1 MFFGVT
7 LPPRCGLLTVDEKCC
22 LPPPAENSIFK
33 TLQKENRDEISFAF
47 KKRKGAH
54 FVAAFCGSQIN
65 DPAAVVAAV
74 DPF

>member
-1 MFFGVT
+1 M
-7 LPPRCGLLTVDEKCC
+7 TVDEKCC

-33 TLQKENRDEISFAF
+33 TLQKNTDEISFDLKK
-47 KKRKGAH
+47 KKREH
-54 FVAAFCGSQIN
+54 TLDVAAFCGSQIN